1 MLITLTVSYADFMV
15 VSALKFFSILDDGEM
30 FQRVKD
36 IEPAFVTLYDASK
49 SWLVRGD
56 H

>member
-1 MLITLTVSYADFMV
+1 MV
-15 VSALKFFSILDDGEM
+15 ASALKFFTLLDDGDM

-49 SWLVRGD
+49 SWLERGD
-56 H
+56 Y

>member
-1 MLITLTVSYADFMV
+1 MV
-15 VSALKFFSILDDGEM
+15 VSALKFFSILDDGDM

-36 IEPAFVTLYDASK
+36 MEPAFVTLYDASK
-49 SWLVRGD
+49 PWLERGD